1 MSFVIEMYLQ
11 ATLGSAPNLGDAE
24 RVPARLTELSQ
35 FVFSSRYHLK
45 KYTRKHFTLKQ
56 KDIFNHKTT

>member
-1 MSFVIEMYLQ
+1 MSLVIEMYLQ

-35 FVFSSRYHLK
+35 FVFSPRYHLK
-45 KYTRKHFTLKQ
+45 NTQGDTL
-56 KDIFNHKTT
+56 H